1 MARIV
6 AVVLML
12 PFGEDLTL
20 ENDRPAVVRLLEETL
35 AELPDR
41 TGRQCCWRAFDEKLV
56 SERWHLWIETIC

>member
-20 ENDRPAVVRLLEETL
+20 ENDQPAVVRLLEETL
-35 AELPDR
+35 AEWPDR
-41 TGRQCCWRAFDEKLV
+41 TGRRCCWRAFDEKLV